1 MKSVKMNNA
10 KSLMYRNPVISA
22 LIINTITLFVAVYS
36 VFYDEYWLLAWM
48 PLAGLLNRKI
58 IDNGENIN
66 KQKKNFILV
75 SFVFMIICFL
85 AYSFHLHNIRIA
97 QIMNGL

>member
-1 MKSVKMNNA
+1 MYKA

-22 LIINTITLFVAVYS
+22 LIINTITLILAIYL
-36 VFYDEYWLLAWM
+36 VFYNEYWLIAWL
-48 PLAGLLNRKI
+48 PFAGILNRKI
-58 IDNGENIN
+58 IDKGENIN
-66 KQKKNFILV
+66 KQKKNFILI

>member
-1 MKSVKMNNA
+1 MYYV

-48 PLAGLLNRKI
+48 PLVGILNRKI
-58 IDNGENIN
+58 INKGENIN

-75 SFVFMIICFL
+75 SLVFMIICFL
-85 AYSFHLHNIRIA
+85 AYSFHMHNIRIN